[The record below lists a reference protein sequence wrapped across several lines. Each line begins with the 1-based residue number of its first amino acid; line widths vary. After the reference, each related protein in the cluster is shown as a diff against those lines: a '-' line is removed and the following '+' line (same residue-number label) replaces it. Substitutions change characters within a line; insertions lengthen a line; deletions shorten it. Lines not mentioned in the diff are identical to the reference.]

1 MGAQELS
8 SVTEKVAFLYSLICD
23 YIIYILLCVFY
34 CAEGMKW
41 EDPVPWL
48 IERREEKEDWV
59 EAELK

>member
-48 IERREEKEDWV
+48 IERREEKED
-59 EAELK
+59 